1 LIEARGTW
9 TTAVLVLAS
18 AALAVLAGAALYQV
32 SFYVRLPVDLLSFA
46 ESPFIAD
53 IVSLRLG
60 ESPYHPPGDNNSY
73 PYSAGTQVLT
83 HAIARLL
90 GRGDSIA
97 TMRWIQLAYVLA
109 ACVVGV
115 GICHEIARRALG
127 RYRHRALW
135 WVVWGATLVLV
146 ALDPRFNAYNH
157 SLHNDGLGLLVSA
170 LAFWTIARYE
180 RTPRRWLM
188 GLSLLIPVAGFL
200 VKQSLII
207 WLGLAAACYLLTGRF
222 RLRHAALFVAA
233 GGLAA
238 AGAVAVQHA
247 LWGDPYLWW
256 VFGALGAKTVSP
268 FRSALHGLEAGG
280 YLVLAAV
287 GAWALLLRP
296 SRGATGGAGGAAS
309 GVGAR
314 ARDDGTPPAGG
325 GAPRSDASAARRPRI
340 PRLPALVALWG
351 VWLVLFL
358 GEAYTSGLGWVVN
371 HLGPGVFLATCWF
384 LVAVTALW
392 RDAVERHAGW
402 AALARTAILGAVLV
416 CVPGALDLVRV
427 PRNPVPADFDRYVSA
442 IEAAFEGLPASDV
455 LLDNGSWIYLREGV
469 IMKDRSSVVG
479 IHAGPNQEEISREHL
494 ADTIDRIRS
503 RRYAKILT
511 RELYSERSPYDF
523 QNRGSGVR
531 EAILESYREVGRIPA
546 VEGIDVWWP
555 RNLLSEII
563 VLEPRE

>member
-1 LIEARGTW
+1 MIEARDSW
-9 TTAVLVLAS
+9 TTAVLAFAC

-32 SFYVRLPVDLLSFA
+32 SFYLRLPVDLLSFA
-46 ESPFIAD
+46 ESPFISD
-53 IVSLRLG
+53 IISLRLG

-73 PYSAGTQVLT
+73 PYSAGTQILT
-83 HAIARLL
+83 WAIARLL

-97 TMRWIQLAYVLA
+97 TMRWIQFAYVLA
-109 ACVVGV
+109 ACGVGV
-115 GICHEIARRALG
+115 GICHEIARRASERRL
-127 RYRHRALW
+127 RHGILW
-135 WVVWGATLVLV
+135 SVAWGSTLLLV

-170 LAFWTIARYE
+170 LAFWAIARYD
-180 RTPRRWLM
+180 RAPRAWLLV
-188 GLSLLIPVAGFL
+188 LSGLIPVAGFL

-207 WLGLAAACYLLTGRF
+207 WLGLAAVFYLFTGRF
-222 RLRHAALFVAA
+222 RLRHAILFVAA

-238 AGAVAVQHA
+238 AGTVAVQHA
-247 LWGDPYLWW
+247 MWGENYLWW

-268 FRSALHGLEAGG
+268 LRSALHGLEAGG
-280 YLVLAAV
+280 YFALASVA
-287 GAWALLLRP
+287 AWVLLLRRRP
-296 SRGATGGAGGAAS
+296 DPDVPATGRG
-309 GVGAR
+309 
-314 ARDDGTPPAGG
+314 
-325 GAPRSDASAARRPRI
+325 DALRLGRLRI
-340 PRLPALVALWG
+340 PRLPGLAALWG

-384 LVAVTALW
+384 LVAAAMLW
-392 RDAVERHAGW
+392 REVVERHRGW
-402 AALARTAILGAVLV
+402 PALTRTAILGAVLV

-427 PRNPVPADFDRYVSA
+427 PENPVPADFDRYVAA
-442 IEAAFEGLPASDV
+442 IEAEFEGLPSSDV
-455 LLDNGSWIYLREGV
+455 LLDNGSWIYLQEGV

-479 IHAGPNQEEISREHL
+479 IHAGPNQDEISREYL
-494 ADTIDRIRS
+494 ADTIERIRS

-531 EAILESYREVGRIPA
+531 DAILESYREVGRIPA

-563 VLEPRE
+563 VLEPRP